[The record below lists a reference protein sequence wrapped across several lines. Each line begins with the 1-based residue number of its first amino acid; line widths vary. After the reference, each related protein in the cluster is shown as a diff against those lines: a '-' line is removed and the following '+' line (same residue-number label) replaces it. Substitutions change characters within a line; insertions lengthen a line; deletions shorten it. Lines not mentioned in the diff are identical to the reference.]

1 MISRKTD
8 FLLQASLIFI
18 HKMFHFRVTSRCILS
33 QKSLNHH
40 PSVSSENEK
49 RRNCPKNYPY
59 VFHSQCL
66 ITSVYHLINMFN
78 TCVWQLIRTPQNCI
92 RAIIK
97 MKFGWK
103 NCNMVCVHYVYLSI
117 GRSRVMCQPQV
128 ISFIVSSKR
137 EWEGS
142 ILSYISLMATQ
153 EFKKGE
159 GWSSMVI

>member
-18 HKMFHFRVTSRCILS
+18 KFYKMFHFRVTSRCILS

-40 PSVSSENEK
+40 PSVSSEIDK

-92 RAIIK
+92 RAVIK

-103 NCNMVCVHYVYLSI
+103 TVIWFVYTMSTSVSEGHVPCVNH
-117 GRSRVMCQPQV
+117 R
-128 ISFIVSSKR
+128 
-137 EWEGS
+137 W
-142 ILSYISLMATQ
+142 
-153 EFKKGE
+153 
-159 GWSSMVI
+159 